1 MQHLKYMMIKNRHIN
16 QVIQNLC
23 NKLINE
29 GELSSPRGMETME
42 LMNEIVCI
50 ENPITINTICTLKE
64 RKLSRK
70 YLNAELNWYRSGDLD
85 IEYISEFSSMW
96 SKIADEFGRV
106 NSNYGHWAKHL
117 LGPDGSSQ
125 FKWCVKQLVDDRHSR
140 RAVITYNQLEH
151 KYEGVK
157 DFPCTMYQQFYVRK
171 GKLDSFV
178 SMRSNDLI
186 YGFCYDVPWFT
197 LLQREMAQKLNI
209 PLGNYY
215 HHATSLHVYKKH
227 FKMISKIAR

>member
-1 MQHLKYMMIKNRHIN
+1 MIKNKHIN
-16 QVIQNLC
+16 QVIQSLC
-23 NKLINE
+23 EKLIND
-29 GELSSPRGMETME
+29 GDLSSPRNMQTLE

-50 ENPITINTICTLKE
+50 ENPIEINTICTLKE
-64 RKLSRK
+64 RKLSRE
-70 YLNAELNWYRSGDLD
+70 YLKAELRWYKFGDLD
-85 IEYISEFSSMW
+85 AEYISKYSSMW
-96 SKIADEFGRV
+96 SKISDEFGRV
-106 NSNYGHWAKHL
+106 NSNYGYWAKHL
-117 LGPDGSSQ
+117 TGHDDVSQ
-125 FKWCVKQLVDDRHSR
+125 FQWCINQLANDKHSR

-171 GKLDSFV
+171 NKLDSFV

-197 LLQREMAQKLNI
+197 LLQREIAQKLNI

-227 FKMISKIAR
+227 FKMITEIAKGK